1 MRIEK
6 CVREGN
12 IYVVYIIM
20 YVPTAF
26 TGQEQNGTVW
36 FLSSKWHVPPLT
48 MGALSSATNGPT

>member
-20 YVPTAF
+20 YIPTAF

-36 FLSSKWHVPPLT
+36 FVACSSPDD
-48 MGALSSATNGPT
+48 GSAL

>member
-20 YVPTAF
+20 YIPTAF

-36 FLSSKWHVPPLT
+36 FLLFLP
-48 MGALSSATNGPT
+48 

>member
-6 CVREGN
+6 YGRKGSV
-12 IYVVYIIM
+12 YVVCVIM
-20 YVPTAF
+20 YIPTAL

-36 FLSSKWHVPPLT
+36 FLSSMWHVPPLT